1 MSEWQTWSV
10 MARKRTNLPESET
23 PGNFKSLRKNWNS
36 HSTRE
41 MKTASHNQHV

>member
-1 MSEWQTWSV
+1 METCSV
-10 MARKRTNLPESET
+10 MARNCGRTFPESET